1 MNAITQK
8 DTHNPSFKPYFSNF
22 LIVNIFFW
30 IVRARDWWHYFGF
43 QPMNPSFADLRA
55 FTAQVSC
62 AQQGIDY
69 LQVNCDPWNRAI
81 GNLDIWVRIFQFLN
95 INETSTEI
103 VGNIFQILL
112 ILSIYSL
119 AYAFRINLEL
129 RRNFILIILVSISPP
144 IALLIERGQT
154 EIIFFFLIIVSSFLV
169 HSNRKFSAY
178 LIIGF
183 LSILKFY
190 PIILLGLLLASRRI
204 KNTTT
209 QIIFGLLVLISST
222 GSIIYTLRGELNHTA
237 YSPLSASLSEGYWR
251 TFGVTV
257 PPYLGIKTI
266 NDLNILESKIHF
278 SRIQVQSFGFLIIV
292 VVALILLFFHSRG
305 KVFGPNVSLI
315 IEEGTLRS
323 IVLLFSLCLTCI
335 SYFLLSSYDYRMIYA
350 VPLFLIGLAQES
362 EKRKN
367 KLIGYFVYGILF
379 IMWAQIFIWTSALA
393 QAPILVSFVLV
404 LFNIRRALISDFLSF
419 KGLKK
424 SEILRF

>member
-1 MNAITQK
+1 MQVYNALQLKKGAKVEQQRMGSITQPLQFIPKKEK
-8 DTHNPSFKPYFSNF
+8 DDE
-22 LIVNIFFW
+22 W
-30 IVRARDWWHYFGF
+30 AAW
-43 QPMNPSFADLRA
+43 
-55 FTAQVSC
+55 
-62 AQQGIDY
+62 
-69 LQVNCDPWNRAI
+69 
-81 GNLDIWVRIFQFLN
+81 NLDWLEWN
-95 INETSTEI
+95 
-103 VGNIFQILL
+103 GLKQI
-112 ILSIYSL
+112 
-119 AYAFRINLEL
+119 
-129 RRNFILIILVSISPP
+129 RRNARRLMKNYKLAKGMIDRSDYIIEENNEYRDVVEILTRDEVS
-144 IALLIERGQT
+144 ALE
-154 EIIFFFLIIVSSFLV
+154 
-169 HSNRKFSAY
+169 
-178 LIIGF
+178 
-183 LSILKFY
+183 LKFY